1 MGYSVG
7 NFVGP
12 LVGLMI
18 SAIILGA
25 MLSIFGGITMPEGYA
40 YGDVLAQV
48 FDIIPLESCNLR
60 VQGGEWLVSDFSCSG
75 CTTSSAARHEVGR
88 GAICPP
94 LACV

>member
-25 MLSIFGGITMPEGYA
+25 MLSIFGGITMPQGYQ
-40 YGDVLAQV
+40 YGDVLKQV
-48 FDIIPLESCNLR
+48 FDIIPL
-60 VQGGEWLVSDFSCSG
+60 VAG
-75 CTTSSAARHEVGR
+75 VGLLMFGVYYFISR
-88 GAICPP
+88 KA
-94 LACV
+94 

>member
-25 MLSIFGGITMPEGYA
+25 MLSIFGGITMPQGYA
-40 YGDVLAQV
+40 YGDVLKQV
-48 FDIIPLESCNLR
+48 FDIIPL
-60 VQGGEWLVSDFSCSG
+60 VAG
-75 CTTSSAARHEVGR
+75 VGLLMFGVYYFISR
-88 GAICPP
+88 QA
-94 LACV
+94 

>member
-48 FDIIPLESCNLR
+48 FDIIPL
-60 VQGGEWLVSDFSCSG
+60 VAG
-75 CTTSSAARHEVGR
+75 VGLLMFGVFYFISR
-88 GAICPP
+88 KA
-94 LACV
+94 

>member
-48 FDIIPLESCNLR
+48 FDIIPLVAGVGL
-60 VQGGEWLVSDFSCSG
+60 LVFGVYYFISRK
-75 CTTSSAARHEVGR
+75 A
-88 GAICPP
+88 
-94 LACV
+94 

>member
-48 FDIIPLESCNLR
+48 FDIIPL
-60 VQGGEWLVSDFSCSG
+60 VAG
-75 CTTSSAARHEVGR
+75 VGLLMFGVYYFISR
-88 GAICPP
+88 KA
-94 LACV
+94 